1 MTALIYLK
9 LFSRLSEVFCQEK
22 WFLVLSL
29 TLIRWK
35 LCCTDLSLRRDPDR
49 QSAIVPPLIHKLG
62 LIVRHLLASGC
73 VKIHVVDYPMILNVA
88 AYRRE
93 SLSVCL
99 HSLFIA

>member
-1 MTALIYLK
+1 M
-9 LFSRLSEVFCQEK
+9 FCQEK

-35 LCCTDLSLRRDPDR
+35 LCCTNLFLCRDPDR
-49 QSAIVPPLIHKLG
+49 QSAIVPPLIHKLS
-62 LIVRHLLASGC
+62 LKVWFLLAGGC
-73 VKIHVVDYPMILNVA
+73 VEIHVVDYPVILNVA
-88 AYRRE
+88 ACRGE